1 MIERWFPCREVS
13 EQSPRGWGRGLPEKS
28 LFTWFASRP
37 LAQAKAVVICS
48 LLPWPDTVD
57 EQERLKSLVRQAM
70 LNYDSANRELRDELS
85 LHYPEGAT
93 LCDPFSGRATI
104 PSEAGR
110 LGVRAWGIDYSP
122 VATLAGRLL
131 ADWPMRDWDGEPDLP
146 HRGYREYSLTHWA
159 DPRLMRD
166 VGFILN
172 LAGRRY
178 EQSMREFYP
187 EVEGSR
193 PWGYLWAVTVPCTGC
208 GNRFP
213 LTGNLSLRNSE
224 TRGGE
229 LRPGQSYRI
238 AADARSGTFKAE
250 VHEGPP
256 DGLPTLVKVAG
267 RHGKTG
273 VCCFCRQAH
282 PLETLKRLMRDGLHG
297 DTLLVV
303 ADHDPV
309 TLRRY
314 RAPTEA
320 DLEVM
325 GGVRGALDS
334 EAPFAPGLPAVPSE
348 PLSRS
353 LAGLIGPAGYGYS
366 TWGEICNDRQTLG
379 LVRMARIIGEVS
391 SQLTAA
397 GLSADYV
404 EALSGYLASV
414 FVRRL
419 KRSTRGTT
427 LGVPRQDAGHVYT
440 YESSIAH
447 SFDYF
452 ETSCY
457 EGPATWGSLARHSL
471 HILKKQV
478 YRIPGLPATIQRG
491 SATELPLPDGF
502 LDAVVTDPPY
512 DKMLNY
518 CDSSDLMYVWLKRA
532 LLTAAPWFG
541 ITSDPD
547 GLQEKDKEAVITRG
561 AGSGDHRTAA
571 HYRKQ
576 ITRSFEMA
584 RGKSAPG
591 GVVCV
596 VFGHGDPDAWVR
608 VLSSL
613 ADAGL
618 VLTGSWPCSTEK
630 GGNNTGEHID
640 NTIVMAAR
648 PAPSGR
654 PVGNLRIVSQ
664 QIEAEV
670 AERIPQWVSE
680 GMTASDQR
688 MAAIAPAMEIVG
700 MYREVLD
707 IAGKPVPMEH
717 FLGAAHRAVEEA
729 SDERVGNFRIA
740 EFDRR
745 TRFALSWARRY
756 GRGAGPG
763 SAARWLRLSYGL
775 ADRSVGGILVRTK
788 GGQRMAYSTD
798 IAVGGDLSSDSSL
811 VDLALAAAGAG
822 RSVTETA
829 ALVGLPE
836 GERRERLWATLEEL
850 SRLVG
855 ETDEDGQIWAWAVR
869 NRPSIEAC
877 AEQARHGQQRTS
889 ALISS

>member
-1 MIERWFPCREVS
+1 MRPACRPYPP
-13 EQSPRGWGRGLPEKS
+13 SPFLP
-28 LFTWFASRP
+28 
-37 LAQAKAVVICS
+37 
-48 LLPWPDTVD
+48 PW
-57 EQERLKSLVRQAM
+57 
-70 LNYDSANRELRDELS
+70 
-85 LHYPEGAT
+85 
-93 LCDPFSGRATI
+93 
-104 PSEAGR
+104 
-110 LGVRAWGIDYSP
+110 
-122 VATLAGRLL
+122 
-131 ADWPMRDWDGEPDLP
+131 
-146 HRGYREYSLTHWA
+146 
-159 DPRLMRD
+159 
-166 VGFILN
+166 
-172 LAGRRY
+172 
-178 EQSMREFYP
+178 
-187 EVEGSR
+187 
-193 PWGYLWAVTVPCTGC
+193 
-208 GNRFP
+208 
-213 LTGNLSLRNSE
+213 
-224 TRGGE
+224 
-229 LRPGQSYRI
+229 
-238 AADARSGTFKAE
+238 
-250 VHEGPP
+250 
-256 DGLPTLVKVAG
+256 
-267 RHGKTG
+267 
-273 VCCFCRQAH
+273 
-282 PLETLKRLMRDGLHG
+282 
-297 DTLLVV
+297 
-303 ADHDPV
+303 
-309 TLRRY
+309 
-314 RAPTEA
+314 
-320 DLEVM
+320 
-325 GGVRGALDS
+325 
-334 EAPFAPGLPAVPSE
+334 
-348 PLSRS
+348 
-353 LAGLIGPAGYGYS
+353 AGLIGPVGYGYNN
-366 TWGEICNDRQTLG
+366 WGEICNGRQTLG
-379 LVRMARIIGEVS
+379 LVRMARIVAEVS
-391 SQLTAA
+391 SQLTAS

-427 LGVPRQDAGHVYT
+427 LGVSRQDAGHVYT

-457 EGPATWGSLARHSL
+457 EGPATWNSLARHSL

-512 DKMLNY
+512 DKMINY

-532 LLTAAPWFG
+532 LLAAVPWFG
-541 ITSDPD
+541 ITSDPG

-584 RGKSAPG
+584 RKKSAPG
-591 GVVCV
+591 GVVSV
-596 VFGHGDPDAWVR
+596 VFGHGDPGAWVR

-630 GGNNTGEHID
+630 GSNNTGEHID

-648 PAPSGR
+648 PAPPGR
-654 PVGNLRIVSQ
+654 PAGNLRIVSQ

-670 AERIPQWVSE
+670 AARLPQWVSE

-688 MAAIAPAMEIVG
+688 MAAIAPAMEVVG
-700 MYREVLD
+700 RYREVLD

-717 FLGAAHRAVEEA
+717 FLAAAHRAVEEA
-729 SDERVGNFRIA
+729 SDERVDNFRISD
-740 EFDRR
+740 FDRR

-775 ADRSVGGILVRTK
+775 ADRSAGGILVKAK
-788 GGQRMAYSTD
+788 GGQRMAYSSE
-798 IAVGGDLSSDSSL
+798 VRGGDLSPDSPL

-822 RSVTETA
+822 RSVTEAA

-855 ETDEDGQIWAWAVR
+855 ETDEDGQIWTWAVR
-869 NRPSIEAC
+869 NRPSIEIC
-877 AEQARHGQQRTS
+877 AEQAQHRQEQAT